1 MFLMN
6 FLGIL
11 VILLQADVPG
21 EAAYSR
27 HALELVN
34 YVARD
39 KVDVVIVQLD
49 TSVTNAFS
57 P

>member
-1 MFLMN
+1 MN
-6 FLGIL
+6 FLVIL

-21 EAAYSR
+21 EAAHSR

-49 TSVTNAFS
+49 TSVTDAFS